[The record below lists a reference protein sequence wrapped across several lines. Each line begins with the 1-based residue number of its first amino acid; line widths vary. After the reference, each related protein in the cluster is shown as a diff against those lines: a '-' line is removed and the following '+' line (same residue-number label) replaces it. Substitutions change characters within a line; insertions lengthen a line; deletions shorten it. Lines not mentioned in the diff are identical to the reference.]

1 MSIIFGQPPMKRQ
14 RPNGDSTWLAPML
27 GYGFGA
33 AAGALGHPALAG
45 PASAFGSYIGQS
57 IKDITGYGEYHVNKN
72 TLLTGEVPNVSNP
85 PTTNG
90 WVISHKE
97 YIGDVITASTANTF
111 QIASFDLNPCNAQC
125 WEWVSQMASN
135 FEEWKPEG
143 IIFMFKSTS
152 GDALNSV
159 NTALG
164 SVTMATNYNPY
175 NPAFTTK
182 AEMESYEFCTSGLPS
197 TNIMHAIEC
206 DPSQGSIST
215 YYCNQGP
222 AQMNSLQDK
231 RFNTLG
237 TFYIAT
243 SGFQGTSV
251 NIGELWVTYQFTFLK
266 PKLYNSLGMANDYIY
281 WRNSVY
287 LSSHPSYNILG
298 TVGGAAT
305 VDLQAM
311 PWSDLTPSQKMWVDG
326 TSPVKQANIHLPVYP
341 FATKYRVIFHI
352 EQSIAQAAPSI
363 TITNYGGDYAAMYAP
378 TSGPIIGL
386 DTGAS
391 AKGWSWSWDLTV
403 PGGLICSTTN
413 TPYMNVTIGTN
424 PVNYF
429 SAFWRFIQ
437 IPLNYATLTGQ

>member
-1 MSIIFGQPPMKRQ
+1 MSFVFGQPPLKRP

-33 AAGALGHPALAG
+33 AAGALGHPGLAG
-45 PASAFGSYIGQS
+45 PAGALGMFLGQTF
-57 IKDITGYGEYHVNKN
+57 KDITGYGDYHVNKN
-72 TLLTGEVPNVSNP
+72 VLLTGEIPNVSNP

-90 WVISHKE
+90 WVVSHKE
-97 YIGDVITASTANTF
+97 YIGDVITATTANTF
-111 QIASFDLNPCNAQC
+111 QMASFDLNPCNAQC

-143 IIFMFKSTS
+143 IIFVFKSTS

-164 SVTMATNYNPY
+164 TVTMATNYNPY
-175 NPAFTTK
+175 NPPFTTK
-182 AEMESYEFCTSGLPS
+182 AEMESYEFCSSGLPS

-222 AQMNSLQDK
+222 AQQNSLQDK

-266 PKLYNSLGMANDYIY
+266 PKLYNSLGMANDYVNWHNTTLY
-281 WRNSVY
+281 
-287 LSSHPSYNILG
+287 SSLPAYNILG
-298 TVGGAAT
+298 TVGGNAD
-305 VDLQAM
+305 VHIQAM
-311 PWSDLTPSQKMWVDG
+311 PWTGLDPSQKMWLAS
-326 TSPVKQANIHLPVYP
+326 SPVKQANIHMPVYP
-341 FATKYRVIFHI
+341 FATKYMVELHI
-352 EQSIAQAAPSI
+352 IQNVAQAAPTI
-363 TITNYGGDYAAMYAP
+363 TITNSAGDYPAMYAP
-378 TSGPIIGL
+378 TNTQIFGIE
-386 DTGAS
+386 TGAV
-391 AKGWSWSWDLTV
+391 AKVWDWHWDLTV

-413 TPYMNVTIGTN
+413 TPNMNVTIGTN
-424 PVNYF
+424 PVNNF
-429 SAFWRFIQ
+429 SVYWTFTQ
-437 IPLNYATLTGQ
+437 IPLNWATLTGQ

>member
-1 MSIIFGQPPMKRQ
+1 MSFSFGQPPMKRQ
-14 RPNGDSTWLAPML
+14 RPNGDSKWLAPLL

-45 PASAFGSYIGQS
+45 PASAFGMYMGQT

-72 TLLTGEVPNVSNP
+72 VLLTGDVPDVTNP

-97 YIGDVITASTANTF
+97 YIGDVITSATANTF
-111 QIASFDLNPCNAQC
+111 QIAGFDLNPTNAQC
-125 WEWVSQMASN
+125 WEWLSQMATN

-164 SVTMATNYNPY
+164 TVTMATNYNPY

-215 YYCNQGP
+215 YYSNQGP
-222 AQMNSLQDK
+222 SSMNLLQDK

-281 WRNSVY
+281 WRNSTY
-287 LSSHPSYNILG
+287 ASSTPAYNILG
-298 TVGGAAT
+298 TVGGSVTASI
-305 VDLQAM
+305 QGM
-311 PWSDLTPSQKMWVDG
+311 PWSDLTPSQKMWLD

-341 FATKYRVIFHI
+341 FATRYLVRLQI
-352 EQSIAQAAPSI
+352 EQMIAQAAPTI
-363 TITNYGGDYAAMYAP
+363 TITNYPGDYAAMYAP
-378 TSGPIIGL
+378 TNDNIFGI
-386 DTGAS
+386 DTGAVS
-391 AKGWSWSWDLTV
+391 KAWGWSWNLTV

-424 PVNYF
+424 PVNNF
-429 SAFWRFIQ
+429 SAFWTFTQ
-437 IPLNYATLTGQ
+437 IPLNYATITGQ